1 MANGT
6 ALLALP
12 AGPLARSPPLRV
24 ACGRWQGCGIRP
36 DLAPPPRALWRGRCR
51 GLRDAADAPP
61 VPLGCVSRAALPTVG
76 RAVLPPRRAPS
87 WTRERA
93 PPAVGGAP
101 GVFQVVPQAPE
112 ADWRCRSLFPS
123 PSSGRFGG
131 SSGRKQKETRGKR
144 LHPPGLCLI
153 RADAGGTGFVR
164 SFAAAQIPGPP
175 EDRSHRPEGG
185 SPGRQDASGEMA
197 KSTARPTTRP
207 TGGEKA
213 HGGGLRPLVGR
224 RPWDRDVRQNLPKAA
239 FRDRV
244 GLPACTRPGPR
255 NETRGGSGPGHA
267 PGRPA
272 LHPPSPDLT

>member
-112 ADWRCRSLFPS
+112 AEWRCRSLFPS
-123 PSSGRFGG
+123 PSSGDRCAGV
-131 SSGRKQKETRGKR
+131 SEKRGVESVR
-144 LHPPGLCLI
+144 EACPSPS
-153 RADAGGTGFVR
+153 GGTGA
-164 SFAAAQIPGPP
+164 SSPP
-175 EDRSHRPEGG
+175 PTACRVGAGRLGRVPAC
-185 SPGRQDASGEMA
+185 SPCWGFHAGVGVIVAGRASGVMLVLWL
-197 KSTARPTTRP
+197 
-207 TGGEKA
+207 GGA
-213 HGGGLRPLVGR
+213 V
-224 RPWDRDVRQNLPKAA
+224 
-239 FRDRV
+239 
-244 GLPACTRPGPR
+244 
-255 NETRGGSGPGHA
+255 
-267 PGRPA
+267 
-272 LHPPSPDLT
+272 

>member
-112 ADWRCRSLFPS
+112 AEWRCRSLFPS
-123 PSSGRFGG
+123 PSSGDRCAGV
-131 SSGRKQKETRGKR
+131 SEKRGVESVR
-144 LHPPGLCLI
+144 EACPSPS
-153 RADAGGTGFVR
+153 GGTGA
-164 SFAAAQIPGPP
+164 SSPP
-175 EDRSHRPEGG
+175 PTACRVGAGRLGRVPAC
-185 SPGRQDASGEMA
+185 SPCWGFHAGVGVIVAGRASGVMLA
-197 KSTARPTTRP
+197 LWL
-207 TGGEKA
+207 GG
-213 HGGGLRPLVGR
+213 V
-224 RPWDRDVRQNLPKAA
+224 V
-239 FRDRV
+239 
-244 GLPACTRPGPR
+244 
-255 NETRGGSGPGHA
+255 
-267 PGRPA
+267 
-272 LHPPSPDLT
+272 

>member
-112 ADWRCRSLFPS
+112 AEWRCRSLFPS
-123 PSSGRFGG
+123 PSSGDRCAGV
-131 SSGRKQKETRGKR
+131 SEKRGVESVR
-144 LHPPGLCLI
+144 EACPSPS
-153 RADAGGTGFVR
+153 RGTGA
-164 SFAAAQIPGPP
+164 S
-175 EDRSHRPEGG
+175 
-185 SPGRQDASGEMA
+185 SPHPTACRVGAGRLGRVPACSPCWGFHAGVGVIVAGRASGVMLA
-197 KSTARPTTRP
+197 LWL
-207 TGGEKA
+207 GGA
-213 HGGGLRPLVGR
+213 V
-224 RPWDRDVRQNLPKAA
+224 
-239 FRDRV
+239 
-244 GLPACTRPGPR
+244 
-255 NETRGGSGPGHA
+255 
-267 PGRPA
+267 
-272 LHPPSPDLT
+272 

>member
-112 ADWRCRSLFPS
+112 AEWRCRSLFPS
-123 PSSGRFGG
+123 PSSGDRCAGV
-131 SSGRKQKETRGKR
+131 SEKRGVESVR
-144 LHPPGLCLI
+144 EACPPPS
-153 RADAGGTGFVR
+153 GGTGA
-164 SFAAAQIPGPP
+164 SSPP
-175 EDRSHRPEGG
+175 PTACRVGAGRLGRVPAC
-185 SPGRQDASGEMA
+185 SPCWGFHAGVGVIVAGRASGVMLA
-197 KSTARPTTRP
+197 LWL
-207 TGGEKA
+207 GGA
-213 HGGGLRPLVGR
+213 V
-224 RPWDRDVRQNLPKAA
+224 
-239 FRDRV
+239 
-244 GLPACTRPGPR
+244 
-255 NETRGGSGPGHA
+255 
-267 PGRPA
+267 
-272 LHPPSPDLT
+272 

>member
-112 ADWRCRSLFPS
+112 AEWRCRSLFPS
-123 PSSGRFGG
+123 PSSGDRCAGV
-131 SSGRKQKETRGKR
+131 SEKRGVESVR
-144 LHPPGLCLI
+144 EACPSPS
-153 RADAGGTGFVR
+153 GGTGA
-164 SFAAAQIPGPP
+164 S
-175 EDRSHRPEGG
+175 
-185 SPGRQDASGEMA
+185 SPTPTACRVGAGRLGRVPACSPCWGFHAGVGVIVAGRASGVMLA
-197 KSTARPTTRP
+197 LWL
-207 TGGEKA
+207 GGA
-213 HGGGLRPLVGR
+213 V
-224 RPWDRDVRQNLPKAA
+224 
-239 FRDRV
+239 
-244 GLPACTRPGPR
+244 
-255 NETRGGSGPGHA
+255 
-267 PGRPA
+267 
-272 LHPPSPDLT
+272 

>member
-112 ADWRCRSLFPS
+112 AEWRCRSLFPS
-123 PSSGRFGG
+123 PSSGDRCAGV
-131 SSGRKQKETRGKR
+131 SEKRGVESVR
-144 LHPPGLCLI
+144 EACPSPS
-153 RADAGGTGFVR
+153 GGTGA
-164 SFAAAQIPGPP
+164 SSPP
-175 EDRSHRPEGG
+175 PHGVPC
-185 SPGRQDASGEMA
+185 
-197 KSTARPTTRP
+197 
-207 TGGEKA
+207 
-213 HGGGLRPLVGR
+213 GGGQARARARVFPLLGFPRGCGSDCGGPSQRRDAGSLVGR
-224 RPWDRDVRQNLPKAA
+224 CCLIGTSVPVSASL
-239 FRDRV
+239 
-244 GLPACTRPGPR
+244 GLGL
-255 NETRGGSGPGHA
+255 RGGTDLGAAQGPFRSLAKPSVAGDGE
-267 PGRPA
+267 PGAARA
-272 LHPPSPDLT
+272 RGPDHGRSDLL

>member
-61 VPLGCVSRAALPTVG
+61 VPLGCVSRVALPTVG

-112 ADWRCRSLFPS
+112 AEWRCRSLFPS
-123 PSSGRFGG
+123 PSSGDRCAGV
-131 SSGRKQKETRGKR
+131 SEKRGVESVR
-144 LHPPGLCLI
+144 EACPSPS
-153 RADAGGTGFVR
+153 GGTGA
-164 SFAAAQIPGPP
+164 SSPP
-175 EDRSHRPEGG
+175 PTACRVGAGRLGRVPAC
-185 SPGRQDASGEMA
+185 SPCWGFHAGVGVIVAGRASGVMLA
-197 KSTARPTTRP
+197 LWL
-207 TGGEKA
+207 GGA
-213 HGGGLRPLVGR
+213 V
-224 RPWDRDVRQNLPKAA
+224 
-239 FRDRV
+239 
-244 GLPACTRPGPR
+244 
-255 NETRGGSGPGHA
+255 
-267 PGRPA
+267 
-272 LHPPSPDLT
+272 

>member
-112 ADWRCRSLFPS
+112 AEWRCRSLFPS
-123 PSSGRFGG
+123 PSSGDRCAGV
-131 SSGRKQKETRGKR
+131 SEKRGVESVR
-144 LHPPGLCLI
+144 EACPSPS
-153 RADAGGTGFVR
+153 GGTGA
-164 SFAAAQIPGPP
+164 SSPP
-175 EDRSHRPEGG
+175 PTACRVGAGRLGRVPAC
-185 SPGRQDASGEMA
+185 SPCWGFHAGVGVIVAGRASGVMLA
-197 KSTARPTTRP
+197 LWL
-207 TGGEKA
+207 GGA
-213 HGGGLRPLVGR
+213 V
-224 RPWDRDVRQNLPKAA
+224 
-239 FRDRV
+239 
-244 GLPACTRPGPR
+244 
-255 NETRGGSGPGHA
+255 
-267 PGRPA
+267 
-272 LHPPSPDLT
+272 

>member
-24 ACGRWQGCGIRP
+24 ACGRGQGCGIRP

-123 PSSGRFGG
+123 PSSGDRCAGV
-131 SSGRKQKETRGKR
+131 SEKRGVESVR
-144 LHPPGLCLI
+144 EACPSPS
-153 RADAGGTGFVR
+153 GGTGA
-164 SFAAAQIPGPP
+164 SSPP
-175 EDRSHRPEGG
+175 PTACRVGAGRLGRVPAC
-185 SPGRQDASGEMA
+185 SPCWGFHAGVGVIVAGRASGVMLA
-197 KSTARPTTRP
+197 LWL
-207 TGGEKA
+207 GGA
-213 HGGGLRPLVGR
+213 V
-224 RPWDRDVRQNLPKAA
+224 
-239 FRDRV
+239 
-244 GLPACTRPGPR
+244 
-255 NETRGGSGPGHA
+255 
-267 PGRPA
+267 
-272 LHPPSPDLT
+272 